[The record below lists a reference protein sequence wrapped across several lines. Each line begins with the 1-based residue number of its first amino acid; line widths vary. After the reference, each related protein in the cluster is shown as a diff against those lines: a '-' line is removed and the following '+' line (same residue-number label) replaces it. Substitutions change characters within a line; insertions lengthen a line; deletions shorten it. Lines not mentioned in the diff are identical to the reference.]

1 MPTRLGRLLQQECLT
16 AIESLAAAGSDVHA
30 HVHEARKAIRRA
42 RSLAALV
49 ESRFDVEAA
58 DEILHRAGDSLGAL
72 RDAHVVALTAAR
84 LGRGP
89 NGTKWKHAAEALT
102 IRADRLARRE
112 LAADPGFANRRRA
125 IRRAA
130 RLLQSPPW
138 DTLTNSDIREGL
150 VRQSRRTDKA
160 ARRADKDPEP
170 ENLHRWRRRVRR
182 LRMQLDAL
190 DNLKIHALD
199 HDPAISKRLHQLAD
213 ELGAHQDRVVL
224 AATLRRM
231 RTLENRQELLDQ
243 LEHRGRRPRRAS
255 AGTRS
260 EPARRNPQHTG

>member
-49 ESRFDVEAA
+49 ESRFDIDAA
-58 DEILHRAGDSLGAL
+58 DGILHRAGDSLGAL

-89 NGTKWKHAAEALT
+89 NGAKWKHAAEALAG
-102 IRADRLARRE
+102 RAERLARRE
-112 LAADPGFANRRRA
+112 LADDPGFANRRRA

-130 RLLQSPPW
+130 RLLQSVPW
-138 DTLTNSDIREGL
+138 DRLTNSDIREGL

-160 ARRADKDPEP
+160 ARRADKDPVP

-213 ELGAHQDRVVL
+213 ELGAYQDRVVL

-231 RTLENRQELLDQ
+231 RTLDNRKELLEQ
-243 LEHRGRRPRRAS
+243 LEHRPSRPRRAAAS
-255 AGTRS
+255 TRGERS
-260 EPARRNPQHTG
+260 RQHPQHAR